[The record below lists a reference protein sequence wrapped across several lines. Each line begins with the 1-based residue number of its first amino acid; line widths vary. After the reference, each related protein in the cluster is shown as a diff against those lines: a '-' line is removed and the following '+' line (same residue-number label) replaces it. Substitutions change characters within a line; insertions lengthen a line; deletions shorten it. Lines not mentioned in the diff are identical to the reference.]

1 MKHSAFFLFVLTS
14 SMMLLTGCT
23 PKQYLFNEGYVF
35 GTVYHITYRGSE
47 DLQAGIEAELT
58 KFDAAL
64 SMFNPSSTISR
75 INQSGTQPFDLRK
88 EDWTR
93 KVIEESLQISE
104 TTHGAFDI
112 TVAPLVNAWG
122 FGFRKM
128 DNVTS
133 AQIDS
138 LRQFVSYKRLSL
150 KDGWL
155 VKSDPRMQLDCSAVA
170 KGYAC
175 DVVANYLRS
184 QGVTDYLV
192 EIGGEMTLSGKNP
205 NGGLWRV
212 GINKPVDDSTSSNM
226 EWEQKLVLTNKG
238 VATSGNYRK
247 FYVKDGK
254 KFAHTIDPH
263 TGYPVQHSLL
273 SATVIAK
280 DCLTA
285 DAFATAFMVM
295 GVDSAMALAER
306 TPDLEGLFLYNDG
319 GKENKVCFT
328 SGIPAWQ
335 RNEE

>member
-1 MKHSAFFLFVLTS
+1 MKRLSSLAIVLIVCSLFI
-14 SMMLLTGCT
+14 TGCK
-23 PKQYLFNEGYVF
+23 PKQYLFNEGYIF

-47 DLQAGIEAELT
+47 DLQAGIEAELS

-64 SMFNPSSTISR
+64 SMFNPTSTISQ
-75 INQSGTQPFDLRK
+75 INKNGTEPFDLKK
-88 EDWTR
+88 EEWTR
-93 KVIEESLQISE
+93 KVIEESILISE
-104 TTHGAFDI
+104 KTHGAFDI

-122 FGFRKM
+122 FGFKKM
-128 DNVTS
+128 DQVTS

-138 LRQFVSYKRLSL
+138 IRTFVSYKLL
-150 KDGWL
+150 TIQNDKL
-155 VKSDPRMQLDCSAVA
+155 IKADPRTQLDCSAVA

-175 DVVANYLRS
+175 DIVAKYLRN

-226 EWEQKLVLTNKG
+226 EWEQKLELTDRAI
-238 VATSGNYRK
+238 ATSGNYRK
-247 FYVKDGK
+247 FYVKEGK

-285 DAFATAFMVM
+285 DAFATAFMVL
-295 GVDSAMALAER
+295 GLDSAVAIAER
-306 TPDLEGLFLYNDG
+306 TPDMEGLFLYNDG
-319 GKENKVCFT
+319 SKENKVRFT
-328 SGIPAWQ
+328 SGIPALQ
-335 RNEE
+335 KEQ

>member
-1 MKHSAFFLFVLTS
+1 MKRFSPLAFVLIAGS
-14 SMMLLTGCT
+14 LFITGCKH
-23 PKQYLFNEGYVF
+23 KQYLFNEGYIF

-47 DLQAGIEAELT
+47 DLQTGIEAELA

-64 SMFNPSSTISR
+64 SMFNPASTISR
-75 INQSGTQPFDLRK
+75 INKSGTEPFDLKK
-88 EDWTR
+88 EEWTR
-93 KVIEESLQISE
+93 KVIEESILISE
-104 TTHGAFDI
+104 KTHGAFDI

-128 DNVTS
+128 DQVTP

-138 LRQFVSYKRLSL
+138 IRTFVSYKLL
-150 KDGWL
+150 TIHNDKL
-155 VKSDPRMQLDCSAVA
+155 IKADPRIQLDCSAVA

-175 DVVANYLRS
+175 DIVANYLRS

-226 EWEQKLVLTNKG
+226 EWEQKLELTDRAI
-238 VATSGNYRK
+238 ATSGNYRK

-285 DAFATAFMVM
+285 DAFATAFMVL
-295 GVDSAMALAER
+295 GLDSAVAIAER
-306 TPDLEGLFLYNDG
+306 TPDMEGLFLYNDG
-319 GKENKVCFT
+319 SKENKVRFT
-328 SGIPAWQ
+328 SGIPALQ
-335 RNEE
+335 KEQ